1 MIPEQP
7 NIILV
12 NCDDLGYGDL
22 GCYGSQVH
30 HTPVLDRM
38 AEEGARFTDFYMA
51 SPVCS
56 PSRGAMLTGCYP
68 RRIGF
73 DTFDGRAVL
82 GPGHA
87 MGLHP
92 DEITIA
98 RALKDAGYAT
108 MLVGKWHCGDQA
120 PFLPTKHGFDHYFG
134 IPYSNDM
141 GRQVPR
147 LHAPPLPLMVDDE
160 VIQEQ
165 PDQTSLTERY
175 TEHAVRFIRGHKDR
189 PFFLYFAHMYVHL
202 PLYVPERFMKDS
214 QNGKYGGAVA
224 HIDWVMGVLLHEVR
238 RLGLEEKTLIVFTSD
253 NGSRCDN
260 EGSNGPLRGRKT
272 QTWEGGMRVPC
283 IMYWPGVIPKGRVV
297 RELTTGMD
305 FFPTFVS
312 LGGGKLPED
321 RNIDG
326 YDIRPLMFGE
336 EGAASPYEA
345 FFYYW
350 QSNIEAVRAGK
361 WKLHVRKR
369 DQEVKELYDLEQD
382 IGERTNLY
390 DAFPDVVKQLEKLLE
405 QGRNELGDGATGA
418 PGRNLRPAG
427 RVEDPRPLTYF
438 DETHPYFVAHYDL
451 NESG

>member
-1 MIPEQP
+1 
-7 NIILV
+7 
-12 NCDDLGYGDL
+12 
-22 GCYGSQVH
+22 
-30 HTPVLDRM
+30 
-38 AEEGARFTDFYMA
+38 
-51 SPVCS
+51 
-56 PSRGAMLTGCYP
+56 
-68 RRIGF
+68 
-73 DTFDGRAVL
+73 
-82 GPGHA
+82 
-87 MGLHP
+87 
-92 DEITIA
+92 
-98 RALKDAGYAT
+98 
-108 MLVGKWHCGDQA
+108 
-120 PFLPTKHGFDHYFG
+120 
-134 IPYSNDM
+134 
-141 GRQVPR
+141 
-147 LHAPPLPLMVDDE
+147 MVDDE

-350 QSNIEAVRAGK
+350 QSDIEAVRAGK

-390 DAFPDVVKQLEKLLE
+390 DAFPDVVKQLEELLE